1 MHVEAGRTDL
11 GRSAT
16 GLEFETE
23 RREIVSDPVA
33 EVSRGRSSCASSEG
47 PNGPRKGIKGAMSTR
62 RDSTTDKR
70 QKNQYSLAFPEES
83 RGAAP
88 TAFEGGTESELA
100 KRTAESPATEQ
111 WMEEV
116 CERENC
122 KQALRRVK
130 ANKGSPG
137 IDGMT
142 VEELPGHLKEH
153 WPAIRKQLLGGT
165 YRPQP
170 VKRVEIP
177 KPDGGMRKLGI
188 PTVLDR
194 FIQLA
199 VMQVLPRKWDR
210 TSSDHSDR
218 V

>member
-1 MHVEAGRTDL
+1 MRQPVFFGVPSMRVEGGRTYL

-70 QKNQYSLAFPEES
+70 QKNQYRLAFPEES

-88 TAFEGGTESELA
+88 MAFEGGTESELA
-100 KRTAESPATEQ
+100 KRRAESPTTEQ
-111 WMEEV
+111 WREEA

-122 KQALRRVK
+122 KQALRRGNPTK
-130 ANKGSPG
+130 A
-137 IDGMT
+137 T
-142 VEELPGHLKEH
+142 
-153 WPAIRKQLLGGT
+153 
-165 YRPQP
+165 
-170 VKRVEIP
+170 
-177 KPDGGMRKLGI
+177 
-188 PTVLDR
+188 
-194 FIQLA
+194 
-199 VMQVLPRKWDR
+199 PRIHAMPLHNL
-210 TSSDHSDR
+210 SA
-218 V
+218 

>member
-1 MHVEAGRTDL
+1 MQRLGVEGGRTYL

-23 RREIVSDPVA
+23 GREIVSDPVA
-33 EVSRGRSSCASSEG
+33 EVRRGRSSCASSEG

-70 QKNQYSLAFPEES
+70 QKNQYCLAFSEES

-100 KRTAESPATEQ
+100 KRRAESPTTEQ

-122 KQALRRVK
+122 KQALRRGK
-130 ANKGSPG
+130 PKKG
-137 IDGMT
+137 T
-142 VEELPGHLKEH
+142 
-153 WPAIRKQLLGGT
+153 RGT
-165 YRPQP
+165 ADTR
-170 VKRVEIP
+170 
-177 KPDGGMRKLGI
+177 
-188 PTVLDR
+188 
-194 FIQLA
+194 
-199 VMQVLPRKWDR
+199 
-210 TSSDHSDR
+210 
-218 V
+218 